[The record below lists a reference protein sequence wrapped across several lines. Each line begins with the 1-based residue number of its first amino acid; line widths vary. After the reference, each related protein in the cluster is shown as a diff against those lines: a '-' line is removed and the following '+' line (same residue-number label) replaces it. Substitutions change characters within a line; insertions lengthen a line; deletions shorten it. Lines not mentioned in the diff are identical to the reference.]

1 MENTTYIGLSR
12 QSGLRQA
19 LDVVAN
25 NIANVNTPGYQAER
39 IVFREFLVKPRN
51 ESQISFV
58 QDVGTARD
66 LSDGPLQ
73 RTGNPLDVALNGE
86 GYFVLDTPLGERY
99 TRHGRFQLNA
109 DGQIVTN
116 AGYSVAGNGGPIQV
130 NPNGGQIT
138 ITKDGTV
145 SDETGVLGQLR
156 VVRFDDPQQLRK
168 AAGSSFIAPDGV
180 NPQNVNTPTIVQG
193 MVEGSNVNAIG
204 EMTRMITLH
213 RTHDSVAKFI
223 QQEDKRQKDMIQTL
237 GGTPGG

>member
-116 AGYSVAGNGGPIQV
+116 AGYSVAGNGGPIQG

>member
-39 IVFREFLVKPRN
+39 MVFRDFLVQPRN
-51 ESQISFV
+51 QGPLSFV

-66 LSDGPLQ
+66 LSEGPLQ
-73 RTGNPLDVALNGE
+73 STGNPLDVALNGE

-99 TRHGRFQLNA
+99 TRHGSFQLDG
-109 DGQIVTN
+109 DGQIVTS
-116 AGYSVAGNGGPIQV
+116 AGYPVLGANGPIEV
-130 NPNGGQIT
+130 NPDGGQIS
-138 ITKDGTV
+138 IASDGTI
-145 SDETGVLGQLR
+145 SDETGLLGRLR
-156 VVRFDDPQQLRK
+156 VVRFDDPQELKK

-180 NPQNVNTPTIVQG
+180 NPQNVEAPTLVQG
-193 MVEGSNVNAIG
+193 MIEGSNVNAIG

-213 RTHDSVAKFI
+213 RTHDSVARFI
-223 QQEDKRQKDMIQTL
+223 QQEDTRQKDMIDTL
-237 GGTPGG
+237 GKVPGT